1 MVLVIER
8 PPSVNPSTRSRAHAK
23 TPSRTPSY
31 PPATA
36 PYPSRVSPR
45 SPCEFPAAV
54 LREWLEQGRRRRG
67 HAVDELVGGLGPFEG
82 RASSF
87 QVLIQRSSAVL
98 RSSSEQNTPRGR
110 RRRCSSAVS
119 GRSGRRRGPAAGRC
133 RPWGGGPAWPP
144 RSRTARPPLAPAP
157 SPPR

>member
-67 HAVDELVGGLGPFEG
+67 HAVHEPVGRLGPFQG
-82 RASSF
+82 RASS
-87 QVLIQRSSAVL
+87 VQRL
-98 RSSSEQNTPRGR
+98 NHRSHTLLKSLSEQNNPRRQQGR
-110 RRRCSSAVS
+110 LQSAV
-119 GRSGRRRGPAAGRC
+119 G
-133 RPWGGGPAWPP
+133 
-144 RSRTARPPLAPAP
+144 
-157 SPPR
+157 